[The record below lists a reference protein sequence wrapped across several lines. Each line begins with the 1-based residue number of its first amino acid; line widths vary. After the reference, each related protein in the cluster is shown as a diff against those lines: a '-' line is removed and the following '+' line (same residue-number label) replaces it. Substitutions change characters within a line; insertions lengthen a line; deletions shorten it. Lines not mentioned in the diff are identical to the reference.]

1 MIFSTSPED
10 LDIAQNIRLAG
21 SAALQAE
28 VDSWEKSDELPPLVE
43 QTLQT
48 MIFAMSKETLDI
60 VSTKDVRHELAH
72 KLNLAQ
78 DCLRPFCLRLR
89 NSIQRF
95 IDEKEDLGL
104 WSDDNH
110 SDISSA
116 GEGEQHRAL
125 NEEMA
130 QLDEGEQ
137 LRALNE
143 EIAQLKDQIAQ
154 DTTKNI
160 KLQRL
165 YQAGLKD
172 LHIRRN
178 NLLGNAATDSP
189 ETKPKFHPGQ
199 SMIQWWA
206 SWFKTATV
214 VPALYNKTN
223 RPAWCSG
230 EVLAH
235 AGYKSIKYA
244 GIEQEKQHVY
254 VCY

>member
-1 MIFSTSPED
+1 M
-10 LDIAQNIRLAG
+10 
-21 SAALQAE
+21 
-28 VDSWEKSDELPPLVE
+28 
-43 QTLQT
+43 
-48 MIFAMSKETLDI
+48 
-60 VSTKDVRHELAH
+60 
-72 KLNLAQ
+72 
-78 DCLRPFCLRLR
+78 
-89 NSIQRF
+89 QRF

-104 WSDDNH
+104 WSDDNN

-137 LRALNE
+137 LRAP
-143 EIAQLKDQIAQ
+143 
-154 DTTKNI
+154 
-160 KLQRL
+160 
-165 YQAGLKD
+165 
-172 LHIRRN
+172 H
-178 NLLGNAATDSP
+178 ATDSP
-189 ETKPKFHPGQ
+189 ETKRKFHPGQ

-223 RPAWCSG
+223 RPAWFSG

-235 AGYKSIKYA
+235 AGYKSMKYA
-244 GIEQEKQHVY
+244 GIQQEKQYVY

>member
-1 MIFSTSPED
+1 MSKRKRSPA
-10 LDIAQNIRLAG
+10 LDCTHIWENIRLAG
-21 SAALQAE
+21 CTSLQAE
-28 VDSWEKSDELPPLVE
+28 LDLWKKSDKLPPLVE
-43 QTLQT
+43 MRLRG
-48 MIFAMSKETLDI
+48 MIFDMSKDTLDI
-60 VSTKDVRHELAH
+60 VSIKDLRNDLEH

-130 QLDEGEQ
+130 QLDVGEQ

-160 KLQRL
+160 K
-165 YQAGLKD
+165 
-172 LHIRRN
+172 
-178 NLLGNAATDSP
+178 
-189 ETKPKFHPGQ
+189 
-199 SMIQWWA
+199 
-206 SWFKTATV
+206 
-214 VPALYNKTN
+214 
-223 RPAWCSG
+223 
-230 EVLAH
+230 
-235 AGYKSIKYA
+235 
-244 GIEQEKQHVY
+244 
-254 VCY
+254 